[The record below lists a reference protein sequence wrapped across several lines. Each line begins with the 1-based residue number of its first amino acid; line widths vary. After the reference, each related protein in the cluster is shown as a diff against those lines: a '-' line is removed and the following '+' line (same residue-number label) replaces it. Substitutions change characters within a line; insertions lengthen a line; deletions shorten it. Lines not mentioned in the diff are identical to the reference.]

1 MMSRL
6 FTASANTLTGTS
18 KRLAGP
24 SSLEPVF
31 AADFTEPDC
40 VVVWDV
46 EAWDDDDEKSSP
58 LPLDDEPPELPV
70 EAVRVSPSTGNI
82 TASALTSSSALPFR
96 ML

>member
-40 VVVWDV
+40 VVVWEV
-46 EAWDDDDEKSSP
+46 EAEAEDEKSSP

>member
-24 SSLEPVF
+24 SSWVPVF

-40 VVVWDV
+40 VVVLEV
-46 EAWDDDDEKSSP
+46 EAEAEDEKSSP

-82 TASALTSSSALPFR
+82 TANALTSSSALPFR

>member
-40 VVVWDV
+40 VVVLEV
-46 EAWDDDDEKSSP
+46 EAEAEDEKSSP

-70 EAVRVSPSTGNI
+70 EAVSVSPSTGNI